1 MEHQVETSFLLKPFS
16 KGNDPEWEA
25 KKKAEADKKKV
36 KQGAKKKKFIDSD
49 SESSEEDFYFL
60 EKILKNTTEL
70 DEVD

>member
-16 KGNDPEWEA
+16 KANDPNWEA
-25 KKKAEADKKKV
+25 KQKADADKKKV
-36 KQGAKKKKFIDSD
+36 KQAAKKKKFVDSD
-49 SESSEEDFYFL
+49 SSSEEDFYFL